1 MADDL
6 TTAAASQAA
15 QNAMAAPNTIRS
27 LNSNDV
33 LGAADGKKF
42 DKAMQDYE
50 GVFLSQMMSH
60 MYDTVPVDPMFGGGA
75 GEQTFRSL
83 LVNEYGKKMAAAGGV
98 GLAAAMKKQLLAEQE
113 QVNAARAHPAGT
125 ADTSANAAETTTDT
139 TKIETP

>member
-1 MADDL
+1 MSDDL

-15 QNAMAAPNTIRS
+15 QSAMATPNNIRS

-33 LGAADGKKF
+33 LGAAEGKKL

-75 GEQTFRSL
+75 GEQAFRSL
-83 LVNEYGKKMAAAGGV
+83 LINEYGKKMAAAGGV
-98 GLAAAMKKQLLAEQE
+98 GLAAAMKKQLLAAQE
-113 QVNAARAHPAGT
+113 QTNARLHPT
-125 ADTSANAAETTTDT
+125 PADATSATDTPTTTPAT
-139 TKIETP
+139 ETEIP